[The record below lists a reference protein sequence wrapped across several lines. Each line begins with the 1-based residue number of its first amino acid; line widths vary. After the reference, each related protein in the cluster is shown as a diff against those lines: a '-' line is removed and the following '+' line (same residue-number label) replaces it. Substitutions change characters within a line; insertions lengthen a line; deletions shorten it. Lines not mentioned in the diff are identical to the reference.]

1 MWQVKYQKQSQKI
14 ESLLKLE
21 IRVEP
26 KKKLILKVGVWLWR
40 YTPFLNIEFIYKP
53 L

>member
-1 MWQVKYQKQSQKI
+1 MWQVKYQKQSLKI

-26 KKKLILKVGVWLWR
+26 KKKLILKLGV
-40 YTPFLNIEFIYKP
+40 
-53 L
+53 